1 MYGIELNCWY
11 QERGGFNQREFYHS
25 LKFDG
30 IEEASKYL
38 SENIDIILE
47 NYPVESIEIKPFNR

>member
-11 QERGGFNQREFYHS
+11 QERGGFNQKEFYNS

-38 SENIDIILE
+38 YENIEEILDI
-47 NYPVESIEIKPFNR
+47 YPVESIDIKPFN